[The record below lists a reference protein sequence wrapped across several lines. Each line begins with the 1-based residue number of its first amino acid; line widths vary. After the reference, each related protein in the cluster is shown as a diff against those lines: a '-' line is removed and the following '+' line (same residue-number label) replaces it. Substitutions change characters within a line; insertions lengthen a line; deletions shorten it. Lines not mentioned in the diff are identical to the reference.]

1 VSTPRRASEAN
12 LKVETGRV
20 DARAELSDIVR
31 SLGELVRGRAEGSRG
46 EGGGGRPRPGR
57 GAAARAGARPQATAA
72 PAARDSLG
80 AGRDSADSTSGRAER
95 TVGVARARAGAGA
108 HAPGLEELR
117 REASGCT
124 RCALHQTRRNV
135 VFGAGTGSTRIL
147 FVGEAPG
154 RDEDAQGLPFVGRA
168 GQLLTRIIKA
178 IEFDREDVYIANVL
192 KCRPPNNRNPLPEE
206 VARCRPFLLRQIE
219 LLRPKV
225 ICTLGLF
232 ATQTLLDTTSPLTVL
247 RGQVHKV
254 NGLTV
259 IPTYHP
265 AACLRN
271 PRLKEAVWEDV
282 KLLRGEYLS

>member
-1 VSTPRRASEAN
+1 LKKDTPKIE
-12 LKVETGRV
+12 
-20 DARAELSDIVR
+20 ARAELSAIVR
-31 SLGELVRGRAEGSRG
+31 SLGELIRERAGAPLEGGHRGGPGRAASAGAGSRTATRPAGASVGAGHRVADAAAVPPARAEGASRASV
-46 EGGGGRPRPGR
+46 EG
-57 GAAARAGARPQATAA
+57 ASSAAR
-72 PAARDSLG
+72 
-80 AGRDSADSTSGRAER
+80 
-95 TVGVARARAGAGA
+95 
-108 HAPGLEELR
+108 LEELG

-124 RCALHQTRRNV
+124 RCALHQTRTNV
-135 VFGAGTGSTRIL
+135 VFGSGAGRTPIL

-154 RDEDAQGLPFVGRA
+154 RDEDLQGLPFVGRA

-219 LLRPKV
+219 LLKPKV

-247 RGQVHKV
+247 RGQVHRV
-254 NGLTV
+254 NGLAV

-282 KLLRGEYLS
+282 KLLRREYLS